1 LVSKRSHYPLHT
13 HKRSGLLAAPPEE
26 DWAIQRPRH
35 IFPQK
40 KRNRST
46 AGLVGPVVRTNSWLA
61 VAAVVAA
68 SHVPAARAQTAGA
81 AFDVASVRANKS
93 GPRDTN
99 IKVLPNGVNLVNVP
113 LRAIIQLAYGIQQPS
128 GLAGVPNWASD
139 ERFDIS
145 AKSDAIASRDQLRAM
160 LQALLADRFKL
171 AAHGEMRERPIY
183 ALTRAHPNDTPGPS
197 LRPSTAVCDNAGQT
211 KRCGPRPGGRGKIIL
226 VGSPMSQLA
235 SVLSLA
241 LGRMVVDRTG
251 LTGNYDVE
259 LSYAQDGPSATPDAG
274 GPSLFTALRE
284 QLRLQL
290 KPERE
295 RVDVL
300 VVDSIGRPDDN

>member
-1 LVSKRSHYPLHT
+1 
-13 HKRSGLLAAPPEE
+13 
-26 DWAIQRPRH
+26 
-35 IFPQK
+35 
-40 KRNRST
+40 
-46 AGLVGPVVRTNSWLA
+46 
-61 VAAVVAA
+61 
-68 SHVPAARAQTAGA
+68 
-81 AFDVASVRANKS
+81 
-93 GPRDTN
+93 
-99 IKVLPNGVNLVNVP
+99 
-113 LRAIIQLAYGIQQPS
+113 
-128 GLAGVPNWASD
+128 
-139 ERFDIS
+139 
-145 AKSDAIASRDQLRAM
+145 
-160 LQALLADRFKL
+160 
-171 AAHGEMRERPIY
+171 
-183 ALTRAHPNDTPGPS
+183 
-197 LRPSTAVCDNAGQT
+197 
-211 KRCGPRPGGRGKIIL
+211 
-226 VGSPMSQLA
+226 MSQLA